1 MKFLAPFVVAY
12 VLMLGNGCAIERT
25 IWENDEGVQDEGAL
39 KYFSSHEQ
47 ETIRSWTNLPVQLYG
62 TEDLYSLSHAS
73 VVPQKFLNGEYGH
86 LKLTQAK
93 YFFQGK
99 EVPQKISMEFS
110 FAALDFA
117 NKSDEDGK
125 SLIWE
130 PMLLTFY
137 LMTSHRNDLGCSG
150 PWNAHRKNI

>member
-1 MKFLAPFVVAY
+1 MCVNV
-12 VLMLGNGCAIERT
+12 CAIECT
-25 IWENDEGVQDEGAL
+25 IWENDEGVQDEDAL
-39 KYFSSHEQ
+39 KYFSPYDQ
-47 ETIRSWTNLPVQLYG
+47 ETIRSWINLPVPLYG
-62 TEDLYSLSHAS
+62 TEDLYNLSHGS

-137 LMTSHRNDLGCSG
+137 LMTSHRNDLGYSG
-150 PWNAHRKNI
+150 PGNVY